1 LHSYIAGR
9 RTNYRRHVPM
19 SDYDF
24 ELERVA
30 REARGRGA
38 RALLIQAPD
47 GLKQHLAEFYGR
59 LEAMGFSP
67 IISADPCYGGCDLAE
82 GEARSVGADMIVHI
96 GHHRFSEGEGRE
108 GGVPTMYVPAA
119 HIADLRGLAAKAAGI
134 MAGKGFRAVGLVA
147 NTQHL
152 PYIGEFAKAL
162 EAAGVRSVV
171 DGRTGGL
178 VLGCRTA
185 AATAIEGE
193 VDALLFIGGG
203 DFHALGVANA
213 VEKEVYAADPYRGEV
228 KDMAPLKKRELAKR
242 WWAIMEAMRAKTFGV
257 VVVAKSGQLD
267 AGGARSLKARL
278 EGKGRRVFMIAARE
292 ASWERLS
299 GFAFADAIVVTG
311 CPRVAPDNQASFPKP
326 VLNMQECEELLK
338 RL

>member
-1 LHSYIAGR
+1 
-9 RTNYRRHVPM
+9 M

-82 GEARSVGADMIVHI
+82 GEAQSVGADMIIHI
-96 GHHRFSEGEGRE
+96 GHHRFSERGE
-108 GGVPTMYVPAA
+108 GVPTLYVPAA
-119 HIADLRGLAAKAAGI
+119 HIADLRELAAKAAGI

-152 PYIGEFAKAL
+152 PYIGEFAKGL
-162 EAAGVRSVV
+162 EAAGVRAVV

-228 KDMAPLKKRELAKR
+228 KDMAPVKRRELAKR

-257 VVVAKSGQLD
+257 VVVTKSGQLD
-267 AGGARSLKARL
+267 AVGAKSLKARL

>member
-1 LHSYIAGR
+1 
-9 RTNYRRHVPM
+9 M

-213 VEKEVYAADPYRGEV
+213 VEKEVYAADPYREV
-228 KDMAPLKKRELAKR
+228 MTWHP
-242 WWAIMEAMRAKTFGV
+242 
-257 VVVAKSGQLD
+257 S
-267 AGGARSLKARL
+267 
-278 EGKGRRVFMIAARE
+278 RRG
-292 ASWERLS
+292 SS
-299 GFAFADAIVVTG
+299 
-311 CPRVAPDNQASFPKP
+311 PRGW
-326 VLNMQECEELLK
+326 
-338 RL
+338 R